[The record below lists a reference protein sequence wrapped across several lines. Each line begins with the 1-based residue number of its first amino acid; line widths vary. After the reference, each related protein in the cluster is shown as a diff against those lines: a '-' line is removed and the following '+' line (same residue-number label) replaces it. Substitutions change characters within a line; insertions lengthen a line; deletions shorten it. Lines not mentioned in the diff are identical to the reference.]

1 MLEEK
6 EVAKDG
12 EVTPLGEVVVVVG
25 IHLITT
31 TSTTRLLDL
40 LSPDHSSSTSIIT
53 STTRLLDLL
62 SPDHSSST
70 SIITST
76 TRLLDL
82 LSPDHSSSTS
92 IITST
97 TRLLDRRDLPPVPV
111 LPPRARRCCRRCSAA
126 PRRTGART

>member
-31 TSTTRLLDL
+31 
-40 LSPDHSSSTSIIT
+40 
-53 STTRLLDLL
+53 
-62 SPDHSSST
+62 
-70 SIITST
+70 TST